1 MMMMMNNKKNYTKS
15 DALAILKQM
24 RKDDTFEDLDFDW
37 FMNEKLYSKD
47 EVAAEWALKANPVE
61 IVEEFIKRYYL

>member
-1 MMMMMNNKKNYTKS
+1 MTMTMNSRKNYTKN
-15 DALAILKQM
+15 DALNILKKM
-24 RKDDTFEDLDFDW
+24 RNYDTYEDLDFDW
-37 FMNEKLYSKD
+37 FMNDKLYSKD